1 MQCIKSTCV
10 CANGCA
16 GKHSESPSRAE
27 RGRCFSSPAETC
39 LISSKARRV
48 ARRGLNTLNH
58 CVSSRGYSQ
67 LMSTPCVC
75 ASQNAAMAR
84 ASFRRVASERVAAA
98 KCFERPAPPS
108 VFEFVPCPS
117 HASRARRIV
126 SASGNRS
133 SAPSAPSLVGS
144 SENKS
149 TCVTRTSR
157 SSPPRSRDTRAG
169 MLHNSLKVAVATLPP
184 TSEVV
189 PRLAS
194 APSRDQPMRSDAR
207 RMKSAK
213 HARALL
219 GVRAAAARSCAPKS
233 AVERGF
239 RDG

>member
-1 MQCIKSTCV
+1 MQCIKSTCAR
-10 CANGCA
+10 ANGCA
-16 GKHSESPSRAE
+16 RKRSESPSGWNARKTFFFSSRAE
-27 RGRCFSSPAETC
+27 IC

-48 ARRGLNTLNH
+48 ARASLNTLNH
-58 CVSSRGYSQ
+58 CASSRGYSQ
-67 LMSTPCVC
+67 LMSTPCRRC

-98 KCFERPAPPS
+98 KCFERPAPPTETMS
-108 VFEFVPCPS
+108 VVPCPS

-149 TCVTRTSR
+149 TCVTPAHVAFQSTAPKRYSGRYPTTLKSPSETS
-157 SSPPRSRDTRAG
+157 A
-169 MLHNSLKVAVATLPP
+169 

-194 APSRDQPMRSDAR
+194 PPSRDQPMRSDAR

-213 HARALL
+213 RGARAARRARRRGAVMRE
-219 GVRAAAARSCAPKS
+219 GVP
-233 AVERGF
+233 
-239 RDG
+239 